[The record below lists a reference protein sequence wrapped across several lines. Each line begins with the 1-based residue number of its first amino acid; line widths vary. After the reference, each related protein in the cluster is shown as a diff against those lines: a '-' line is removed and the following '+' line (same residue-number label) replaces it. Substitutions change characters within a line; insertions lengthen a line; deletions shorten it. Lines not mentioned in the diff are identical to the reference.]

1 MHHLLT
7 KCITKIDGRAI
18 DDAENLDLV
27 MLIYNLRKCSS
38 NYSGATR
45 ILWFSSKD
53 KATDFDVNIE
63 NIDNFK
69 SSKYEAKLIRNIV
82 AESANGILKKLQLRC
97 N

>member
-1 MHHLLT
+1 M
-7 KCITKIDGRAI
+7 A
-18 DDAENLDLV
+18 V
-27 MLIYNLRKCSS
+27 YNLIKYSS
-38 NYSGATR
+38 NYSGTTR

-53 KATDFDVNIE
+53 KASDFDVNIE